1 MKKILFLI
9 MMVMAGNIFA
19 VNNTTEDRAIQKML
33 RSRLQSYFFTI
44 VNEGIRDNEKK
55 LEKEAYNRLFKD
67 YVISNSLKREIVEKY
82 VREISRITA
91 NETRLKFDIKQ
102 INYIS
107 DEEAEAIYDIRSK
120 SLRTVSDMLDLDE
133 ETERKILEKSKISR
147 DEFEEIMRKKGNE
160 PIKRNYYNIAIQER
174 INMFEKE
181 AKKVTE
187 EEVILQNLQ
196 ALMVKV
202 NGKWKSEN
210 LEKALKG
217 IKD

>member
-1 MKKILFLI
+1 

-33 RSRLQSYFFTI
+33 RSRLQSYFFSI

-82 VREISRITA
+82 VREISKITA

-174 INMFEKE
+174 INMFEQE

-187 EEVILQNLQ
+187 EEVIVQDLPAILK
-196 ALMVKV
+196 KV
-202 NGKWKSEN
+202 NGKWKAEN
-210 LEKALKG
+210 LEKIIKG
-217 IKD
+217 GN

>member
-9 MMVMAGNIFA
+9 VMVMAGNIFA

-33 RSRLQSYFFTI
+33 RSRLESYFFTI

-174 INMFEKE
+174 INMFEQE

-187 EEVILQNLQ
+187 EEVIVQDLPAILK
-196 ALMVKV
+196 KV
-202 NGKWKSEN
+202 NGKWKAEN
-210 LEKALKG
+210 LEKIIKG
-217 IKD
+217 GN

>member
-9 MMVMAGNIFA
+9 VMVMAGNIFA
-19 VNNTTEDRAIQKML
+19 VKNNAEDRAIQKML
-33 RSRLQSYFFTI
+33 WSRLQSYFFTI
-44 VNEGIRDNEKK
+44 VNERIRDNEKK

-174 INMFEKE
+174 INMFEQE

-187 EEVILQNLQ
+187 EEVIVQDLPAILK
-196 ALMVKV
+196 KV
-202 NGKWKSEN
+202 NGKWKAEN
-210 LEKALKG
+210 LEKIIKG
-217 IKD
+217 SN

>member
-1 MKKILFLI
+1 
-9 MMVMAGNIFA
+9 MVMAGNIFA

-44 VNEGIRDNEKK
+44 VNEGIRDNENK

-82 VREISRITA
+82 VREISKITA

-174 INMFEKE
+174 INMFEQE

-187 EEVILQNLQ
+187 EEVIVQDLPAILK
-196 ALMVKV
+196 KV
-202 NGKWKSEN
+202 NGKWKAEN
-210 LEKALKG
+210 LEKIIKG
-217 IKD
+217 GN

>member
-19 VNNTTEDRAIQKML
+19 VNNTAEDRAIQKML

-55 LEKEAYNRLFKD
+55 LEKETYNRLFKD

-82 VREISRITA
+82 VREISKITA

-174 INMFEKE
+174 INMFEQE

-187 EEVILQNLQ
+187 EEVIVQDLPAILK
-196 ALMVKV
+196 KV
-202 NGKWKSEN
+202 NGKWKAEN
-210 LEKALKG
+210 LEKIIKG
-217 IKD
+217 GN

>member
-19 VNNTTEDRAIQKML
+19 VNNTPEDRAIQKML
-33 RSRLQSYFFTI
+33 QSRLQSYFFTI

-174 INMFEKE
+174 INMFEQE

-187 EEVILQNLQ
+187 EEVIVQDLPAILK
-196 ALMVKV
+196 KV
-202 NGKWKSEN
+202 NGKWKAEN
-210 LEKALKG
+210 LEKIIKG
-217 IKD
+217 SN

>member
-9 MMVMAGNIFA
+9 VMVMAGNIFA

-174 INMFEKE
+174 INMFEQE

-187 EEVILQNLQ
+187 EEVIVQDLPAILK
-196 ALMVKV
+196 KV
-202 NGKWKSEN
+202 NGKWKAEN
-210 LEKALKG
+210 LEKIIKG
-217 IKD
+217 SN

>member
-9 MMVMAGNIFA
+9 VMVMAGNIFA

-44 VNEGIRDNEKK
+44 VNEGIQDNERR

-174 INMFEKE
+174 INMFEQE

-187 EEVILQNLQ
+187 EEVIVQDLPAILK
-196 ALMVKV
+196 KV
-202 NGKWKSEN
+202 NGKWKAEN
-210 LEKALKG
+210 LEKIIKG
-217 IKD
+217 SN

>member
-1 MKKILFLI
+1 
-9 MMVMAGNIFA
+9 MAGNIFA

-82 VREISRITA
+82 VREISKITA

-174 INMFEKE
+174 INMFEQE

-187 EEVILQNLQ
+187 EEVIVQDLPAILK
-196 ALMVKV
+196 KV
-202 NGKWKSEN
+202 NGKWKAEN
-210 LEKALKG
+210 LEKIIKG
-217 IKD
+217 GN

>member
-19 VNNTTEDRAIQKML
+19 VNNTAEDRAIQKML

-67 YVISNSLKREIVEKY
+67 YGISNSLKREIVEKY
-82 VREISRITA
+82 TREISRITA

-174 INMFEKE
+174 INMFEQE

-187 EEVILQNLQ
+187 EEVIVQDLPAILK
-196 ALMVKV
+196 KV
-202 NGKWKSEN
+202 NGKWKAEN
-210 LEKALKG
+210 LEKIIKG
-217 IKD
+217 GN

>member
-19 VNNTTEDRAIQKML
+19 VNNTTEDRAIQKIL

-120 SLRTVSDMLDLDE
+120 TLRTVSDMLDLDE

-174 INMFEKE
+174 INMFEQE

-187 EEVILQNLQ
+187 EEVIVQDLPAILK
-196 ALMVKV
+196 KV
-202 NGKWKSEN
+202 NGKWKAEN
-210 LEKALKG
+210 LEKIIKG
-217 IKD
+217 GN

>member
-1 MKKILFLI
+1 
-9 MMVMAGNIFA
+9 MAGNIFA

-133 ETERKILEKSKISR
+133 ETEKKILEKSKISR

-174 INMFEKE
+174 INMFEQE

-187 EEVILQNLQ
+187 EEVIVQDLPAILK
-196 ALMVKV
+196 KV
-202 NGKWKSEN
+202 NGKWKAEN
-210 LEKALKG
+210 LEKIIKG
-217 IKD
+217 GN

>member
-1 MKKILFLI
+1 
-9 MMVMAGNIFA
+9 MVMAGNIFA

-174 INMFEKE
+174 INMFEQE

-187 EEVILQNLQ
+187 EEVIVQDLPAILK
-196 ALMVKV
+196 KV
-202 NGKWKSEN
+202 NGKWKAEN
-210 LEKALKG
+210 LEKIIKG
-217 IKD
+217 SN

>member
-19 VNNTTEDRAIQKML
+19 INNTTEDRAIQKML

-174 INMFEKE
+174 INMFEQE

-187 EEVILQNLQ
+187 EEVIVQDLPAILK
-196 ALMVKV
+196 KV
-202 NGKWKSEN
+202 NGKWKAEN
-210 LEKALKG
+210 LEKIITG
-217 IKD
+217 GN

>member
-44 VNEGIRDNEKK
+44 VNEGLRDNEKK

-133 ETERKILEKSKISR
+133 ETERKILEKSKINR

-174 INMFEKE
+174 INMFEQE

-187 EEVILQNLQ
+187 EEVIVQDLPAILK
-196 ALMVKV
+196 KV
-202 NGKWKSEN
+202 NGKWKAEN
-210 LEKALKG
+210 LEKI
-217 IKD
+217 IKDDN

>member
-19 VNNTTEDRAIQKML
+19 VNNTTEDRAIQKIL
-33 RSRLQSYFFTI
+33 RSRLQSYFFSI

-174 INMFEKE
+174 INMFEQE

-187 EEVILQNLQ
+187 EEVIVQDLPAILK
-196 ALMVKV
+196 KV
-202 NGKWKSEN
+202 NGKWKAEN
-210 LEKALKG
+210 LEKIIKG
-217 IKD
+217 GN

>member
-1 MKKILFLI
+1 MKKILFLM

-19 VNNTTEDRAIQKML
+19 INNTTEDRAIQKIL

-174 INMFEKE
+174 INMFEQE

-187 EEVILQNLQ
+187 EEVIVQDLPAILK
-196 ALMVKV
+196 KV
-202 NGKWKSEN
+202 NGKWKAEN
-210 LEKALKG
+210 LEKIIKG
-217 IKD
+217 GN

>member
-9 MMVMAGNIFA
+9 VMVMAGNIFA

-33 RSRLQSYFFTI
+33 RSRLESYFFTI

-174 INMFEKE
+174 INMFEQE

-187 EEVILQNLQ
+187 EEVIVQDLPAILK
-196 ALMVKV
+196 KV
-202 NGKWKSEN
+202 YGKWKAEN
-210 LEKALKG
+210 LEKIIKG
-217 IKD
+217 GT

>member
-19 VNNTTEDRAIQKML
+19 VNNTAEDRAIQKML

-82 VREISRITA
+82 TREISRITA

-174 INMFEKE
+174 INMFEQE

-187 EEVILQNLQ
+187 EEVIVQDLPAILK
-196 ALMVKV
+196 KV
-202 NGKWKSEN
+202 NGKWKAEN
-210 LEKALKG
+210 LEKIIKG
-217 IKD
+217 GN

>member
-19 VNNTTEDRAIQKML
+19 INNTTEDRAIQKML

-174 INMFEKE
+174 INMFEQE

-187 EEVILQNLQ
+187 EEVIVQDLPAILK
-196 ALMVKV
+196 KV
-202 NGKWKSEN
+202 NGKWKAEN
-210 LEKALKG
+210 LEKIIKG
-217 IKD
+217 GN

>member
-174 INMFEKE
+174 INMFEQE

-187 EEVILQNLQ
+187 EEVIVQDLPAILK
-196 ALMVKV
+196 KV
-202 NGKWKSEN
+202 NGKWKAEN
-210 LEKALKG
+210 LEKIIKG
-217 IKD
+217 GN

>member
-133 ETERKILEKSKISR
+133 ETERKILEKSKINR

-174 INMFEKE
+174 INMFEQE

-187 EEVILQNLQ
+187 EEVIVQDLPAILK
-196 ALMVKV
+196 KV
-202 NGKWKSEN
+202 NGKWKAEN
-210 LEKALKG
+210 LEKIIKG
-217 IKD
+217 SN

>member
-19 VNNTTEDRAIQKML
+19 VNNSTEDRAIQKML

-174 INMFEKE
+174 INMFEQE

-187 EEVILQNLQ
+187 EEVIVQDLPAILK
-196 ALMVKV
+196 KV
-202 NGKWKSEN
+202 NGKWKAEN
-210 LEKALKG
+210 LEKIIKG
-217 IKD
+217 ST

>member
-9 MMVMAGNIFA
+9 VMVMAGNIFA

-174 INMFEKE
+174 INMFEQE

-187 EEVILQNLQ
+187 EEVIVQDLPAILK
-196 ALMVKV
+196 KV
-202 NGKWKSEN
+202 NGKWKAEN
-210 LEKALKG
+210 LEKIIKG
-217 IKD
+217 GN

>member
-9 MMVMAGNIFA
+9 VMVMAGNIFA

-160 PIKRNYYNIAIQER
+160 PIKRNYYNIASQER
-174 INMFEKE
+174 INMFEQE

-187 EEVILQNLQ
+187 EEVIVQDLPAILK
-196 ALMVKV
+196 KV
-202 NGKWKSEN
+202 NGKWKAEN
-210 LEKALKG
+210 LEKIIKG
-217 IKD
+217 SN

>member
-33 RSRLQSYFFTI
+33 RSRLQSYFFSI

-174 INMFEKE
+174 INMFEQE

-187 EEVILQNLQ
+187 EEVIVQDLPAILK
-196 ALMVKV
+196 KV
-202 NGKWKSEN
+202 NGKWKAEN
-210 LEKALKG
+210 LEKIIKG
-217 IKD
+217 SN

>member
-19 VNNTTEDRAIQKML
+19 VNNTAEDRAIQKML

-174 INMFEKE
+174 INMFEQE

-187 EEVILQNLQ
+187 EEVIVQDLPAILK
-196 ALMVKV
+196 KV
-202 NGKWKSEN
+202 NGKWKAEN
-210 LEKALKG
+210 LEKIIKG
-217 IKD
+217 GN

>member
-33 RSRLQSYFFTI
+33 RSMLQSYFFTI

-174 INMFEKE
+174 INMFEQE

-187 EEVILQNLQ
+187 EEVIVQDLPAILK
-196 ALMVKV
+196 KV
-202 NGKWKSEN
+202 NGKWKAEN
-210 LEKALKG
+210 LEKIIKG
-217 IKD
+217 GN

>member
-19 VNNTTEDRAIQKML
+19 VSNTTEDRAIEKML

-174 INMFEKE
+174 INMFEQE

-187 EEVILQNLQ
+187 EEVIVQDLPAILK
-196 ALMVKV
+196 KV
-202 NGKWKSEN
+202 NGKWKAEN
-210 LEKALKG
+210 LEKIIKG
-217 IKD
+217 GN

>member
-19 VNNTTEDRAIQKML
+19 VNNTAEDRAIQKML

-67 YVISNSLKREIVEKY
+67 YVKREIVEKY
-82 VREISRITA
+82 VREISKITA

-174 INMFEKE
+174 INMFEQE

-187 EEVILQNLQ
+187 EEVIVQDLPAILK
-196 ALMVKV
+196 KV
-202 NGKWKSEN
+202 NGKWKAEN
-210 LEKALKG
+210 LEKIIKG
-217 IKD
+217 GN

>member
-19 VNNTTEDRAIQKML
+19 VNNTAEDRAIQKML

-82 VREISRITA
+82 VREISKITA

-174 INMFEKE
+174 INMFEQE

-187 EEVILQNLQ
+187 EEIIIQDLPAILK
-196 ALMVKV
+196 KV
-202 NGKWKSEN
+202 NGKWKAEN
-210 LEKALKG
+210 LEKIIKG
-217 IKD
+217 SN

>member
-19 VNNTTEDRAIQKML
+19 VNNSTEDRAIQKML

-174 INMFEKE
+174 INMFEQE

-187 EEVILQNLQ
+187 EEVIVQDLPAILK
-196 ALMVKV
+196 KV
-202 NGKWKSEN
+202 NGKWKAEN
-210 LEKALKG
+210 LEKIIKG
-217 IKD
+217 SN

>member
-19 VNNTTEDRAIQKML
+19 VNNTTEDRAIQKIL

-174 INMFEKE
+174 INMFEQE

-187 EEVILQNLQ
+187 EEVIVQDLPAILK
-196 ALMVKV
+196 KV
-202 NGKWKSEN
+202 NGKWKAEN
-210 LEKALKG
+210 LEKIIKG
-217 IKD
+217 SN

>member
-1 MKKILFLI
+1 
-9 MMVMAGNIFA
+9 MAGNIFA

-133 ETERKILEKSKISR
+133 ETERKILEKSKINR

-174 INMFEKE
+174 INMFEQE

-187 EEVILQNLQ
+187 EEVIVQDLPAILK
-196 ALMVKV
+196 KV
-202 NGKWKSEN
+202 NGKWKAEN
-210 LEKALKG
+210 LEKIIKG
-217 IKD
+217 SN

>member
-174 INMFEKE
+174 INMFEQE

-187 EEVILQNLQ
+187 EEIIIQDLPAILK
-196 ALMVKV
+196 KV
-202 NGKWKSEN
+202 NGKWKAEN
-210 LEKALKG
+210 LEKIIKG
-217 IKD
+217 SN

>member
-19 VNNTTEDRAIQKML
+19 VNNTAEDRAIQKML

-82 VREISRITA
+82 VREISKITA

-174 INMFEKE
+174 INMFEQE

-187 EEVILQNLQ
+187 EEVIVQDLPAILK
-196 ALMVKV
+196 KV
-202 NGKWKSEN
+202 NGKWKAEN
-210 LEKALKG
+210 LEKIIKG
-217 IKD
+217 GT

>member
-1 MKKILFLI
+1 MK
-9 MMVMAGNIFA
+9 
-19 VNNTTEDRAIQKML
+19 
-33 RSRLQSYFFTI
+33 
-44 VNEGIRDNEKK
+44 KK

-174 INMFEKE
+174 INMFEQE

-187 EEVILQNLQ
+187 EEVIVQDLPAILK
-196 ALMVKV
+196 KV
-202 NGKWKSEN
+202 NGKWKAEN
-210 LEKALKG
+210 LEKIIKG
-217 IKD
+217 DN

>member
-1 MKKILFLI
+1 
-9 MMVMAGNIFA
+9 MAGNIFA
-19 VNNTTEDRAIQKML
+19 VNNTAEDRAIQKML

-82 VREISRITA
+82 VREISKITA

-174 INMFEKE
+174 INMFEQE

-187 EEVILQNLQ
+187 EEVIVQDLPAILK
-196 ALMVKV
+196 KV
-202 NGKWKSEN
+202 NGKWKAEN
-210 LEKALKG
+210 LEKIIKG
-217 IKD
+217 GN

>member
-174 INMFEKE
+174 INMFEQE

-187 EEVILQNLQ
+187 EEIIIQDLPAILK
-196 ALMVKV
+196 KV
-202 NGKWKSEN
+202 NGKWQAEN
-210 LEKALKG
+210 LEKIIKG
-217 IKD
+217 SN